1 MLVKGMPRVARIT
14 AASYPHHITQR
25 GNYRQRVFK
34 SANDYKQYLSWL
46 KEYSEKY
53 SLDIWAY
60 CLMPNHVHFVCVPQ
74 NDDSLAR
81 AFNTLHMRYAQY
93 INKKQGM
100 SGHLWQGRFYSC
112 ILDELHLH
120 SAVRYVEMNP
130 VRAGIVKQP
139 EDYLWSSAG
148 GHMKKK
154 TDILLCKESY
164 LSKDI
169 PDWGLYLMVNED
181 TDSIECIRA
190 KTRLGHPCGE
200 NNFMKKLEKKLGR
213 KLNNNKRG
221 RPRKIRMDI

>member
-1 MLVKGMPRVARIT
+1 
-14 AASYPHHITQR
+14 
-25 GNYRQRVFK
+25 
-34 SANDYKQYLSWL
+34 
-46 KEYSEKY
+46 
-53 SLDIWAY
+53 
-60 CLMPNHVHFVCVPQ
+60 
-74 NDDSLAR
+74 
-81 AFNTLHMRYAQY
+81 
-93 INKKQGM
+93 
-100 SGHLWQGRFYSC
+100 
-112 ILDELHLH
+112 
-120 SAVRYVEMNP
+120 
-130 VRAGIVKQP
+130 
-139 EDYLWSSAG
+139 
-148 GHMKKK
+148 MKKK